1 MLAVVTSFSHK
12 RHELC
17 TQFGHLMA
25 MKPRVLVVDD
35 DTEFVQLI
43 EFNLKQAGCDSLM
56 AHSGVQALRIARAE
70 LPDVIL
76 MDVML
81 PDLDGLSVC
90 EILNS
95 QPSTREIP
103 VVMITALDESWT
115 QTRKSK
121 ARYAGFF
128 TKPIDLKALR
138 DTVRSAADQRQAL
151 TRSRLAEKE
160 T

>member
-1 MLAVVTSFSHK
+1 
-12 RHELC
+12 
-17 TQFGHLMA
+17 

-35 DTEFVQLI
+35 DLEFVQLI
-43 EFNLKQAGCDSLM
+43 EFNLKQAGYDSLM
-56 AHSGVQALRIARAE
+56 ACSGVQALRIARAE

-103 VVMITALDESWT
+103 VVILTALDQSWT
-115 QTRKSK
+115 ETRKSK
-121 ARYAGFF
+121 ARYARFF
-128 TKPIDLKALR
+128 TKPVDLKALR
-138 DTVRSAADQRQAL
+138 ETVRQAANQRQAPA
-151 TRSRLAEKE
+151 RARLAEKE
-160 T
+160 P